1 MEVSVLRNDKR
12 IYLDKDVYLEK
23 LDNNPEHKE
32 YEIKPRYFNRTLLEN
47 GGFCM
52 NYTKEDDT
60 TISYN
65 FIKGNNV
72 PSLSK
77 EIKILDIEFTEQ
89 LGYILTLDI

>member
-1 MEVSVLRNDKR
+1 MKISVLRDDRR
-12 IYLDKDVYLEK
+12 IYLDKDIYLEK
-23 LDNNPEHKE
+23 LDSNPEHKE

-52 NYTKEDDT
+52 HYSKDDT

-72 PSLSK
+72 PNLSR

>member
-1 MEVSVLRNDKR
+1 MDSVLRDDKR
-12 IYLDKDVYLEK
+12 IYLSKDVYLEK
-23 LDNNPEHKE
+23 LDSNPEHKE

-52 NYTKEDDT
+52 NYIEGDT
-60 TISYN
+60 TVSYN

-72 PSLSK
+72 PGLLR

-89 LGYILTLDI
+89 LGYVLTLDI